1 MYKHVQ
7 VKISGQVQGVFFRA
21 NTQKIAQS
29 LGLKGFVKNEPDGG
43 ILIIAEGE
51 QEKLEELVKWCHQGP
66 SRAMVEKIDI
76 SWQEPKQKFKNFEIK
91 YNS

>member
-43 ILIIAEGE
+43 ILIIA
-51 QEKLEELVKWCHQGP
+51 
-66 SRAMVEKIDI
+66 
-76 SWQEPKQKFKNFEIK
+76 
-91 YNS
+91 